1 MMPSFRT
8 PRAGRP
14 ALALLIVAVAMTIAA
29 CASSGGSAILSTVGA
44 PIGGAAGDAVPAY
57 DVATGAEYPAASA
70 AASFA
75 PAMPEAATPGS
86 GENGGDAVGSVDDAR
101 IVRTGTMELEV
112 KDVATAVAKARAVI
126 RGMGGYIGASD
137 TTSDGDTPVAVI
149 TYRIPVDRWEDA
161 LAALRTLDGETTKIV
176 TEQTQAVE
184 VTGQIVDL
192 EARIK
197 NLRASEASLQAIA
210 ARAVKVSDV
219 LEVENQ
225 LTNVR
230 GQIEVLTGELVQL
243 GNRADLATLAVTF
256 RVPVVAVQVAQN
268 DWDPAGEVDQATASL
283 VEILQNLAG
292 AGIWFL
298 IVWLPILVVL
308 GILGGITVWFLRRT
322 GLLRRSVPPPTSTP
336 PAPPATGSGP
346 ATPATGTGWGS

>member
-1 MMPSFRT
+1 MPSFRT
-8 PRAGRP
+8 QRAGRP
-14 ALALLIVAVAMTIAA
+14 ALALLIVAVAITIGA

-44 PIGGAAGDAVPAY
+44 PVGGASGAEAPAY
-57 DVATGAEYPAASA
+57 DVATGAEYPSA
-70 AASFA
+70 AASAA
-75 PAMPEAATPGS
+75 PAMPEQAPPGS
-86 GENGGDAVGSVDDAR
+86 TENGDNAVGGVDDAR

-112 KDVATAVAKARAVI
+112 KDVASAVTKARSVI

-161 LAALRTLDGETTKIV
+161 LAALRTLDGETMKIV

-197 NLRASEASLQAIA
+197 NLRASEAALQAIA

-225 LTNVR
+225 LTDVR
-230 GQIEVLTGELVQL
+230 GQIEVLTGELTQL

-256 RVPVVAVQVAQN
+256 RVPVVAVQVAQH

-283 VEILQNLAG
+283 VGILQNLAG

-298 IVWLPILVVL
+298 IVWLPMLVVL

-322 GLLRRSVPPPTSTP
+322 GLLRRTAPPPPTSTP

-346 ATPATGTGWGS
+346 GTPATGTGWGS